1 MGEEFSLLQKIEDNY
16 CVEDILDI
24 LGLTVEELLKD
35 YLYELVLKHRKDFD
49 IEGAD
54 TDVEEYM

>member
-49 IEGAD
+49 IEGA
-54 TDVEEYM
+54 EECTILE